1 MKGQFYVYG
10 KGKMPADIISRIVQ
24 KMFNFF
30 EAFLRICAPPYILQ
44 QLVDT
49 LKELLELLR
58 KNCVWKGFG

>member
-1 MKGQFYVYG
+1 
-10 KGKMPADIISRIVQ
+10 MPADIISRIVQ